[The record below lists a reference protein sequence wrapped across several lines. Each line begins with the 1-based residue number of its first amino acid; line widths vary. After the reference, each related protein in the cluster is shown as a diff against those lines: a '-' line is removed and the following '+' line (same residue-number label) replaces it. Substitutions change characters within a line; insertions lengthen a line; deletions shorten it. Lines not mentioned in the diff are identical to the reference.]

1 MGCCDDKTPMP
12 YPVGRYVPW
21 FAGWTEFTPTVPKMY
36 WDVKSQEQRIKTLCM
51 QVHKLVC
58 YADMLGDKIGL
69 NRKDIDEL
77 QAQFQKFMES
87 GFDDYYAEQIE
98 KWVNDHLE
106 DLYRLLVK
114 QVFFGLTYDPD
125 NPELNGRFCA
135 YIPESWSDITFDT
148 GMVYGKFDYG
158 RLILRFT
165 ADGSGV
171 IDNTGRY
178 DDSSTDGI
186 LTRLEALERRVNR
199 NDGTLYT
206 DLVQGGA

>member
-114 QVFFGLTYDPD
+114 QVFFGLTMD
-125 NPELNGRFCA
+125 GRFCA

-148 GMVYGKFDYG
+148 GAVFGRTDYG
-158 RLILRFT
+158 RLILRFDSEG
-165 ADGSGV
+165 A
-171 IDNTGRY
+171 IDNTY
-178 DDSSTDGI
+178 SYSLAQPTQVEQLIADLETDAKR
-186 LTRLEALERRVNR
+186 TDAAFE
-199 NDGTLYT
+199 TLFKN
-206 DLVQGGA
+206 LNIEVVHNGNI